1 MTGAQYLDDVEFS
14 LDTTV
19 DRLCR
24 EFGGRFPRP
33 VIARTVRS
41 CLVDLAGSP
50 LGALPE
56 LVERSARQRL
66 LSTLAGGAREGSIA
80 LAH

>member
-1 MTGAQYLDDVEFS
+1 MTGAQYVDDLEFVV
-14 LDTTV
+14 DTTV

-33 VIARTVRS
+33 VVARIVRS

-56 LVERSARQRL
+56 LGERSARQRL
-66 LSTLAGGAREGSIA
+66 RNALASGAREGSIA